1 MSGNSAAQALP
12 DGLLD
17 QVLASKAFARVP
29 RDNLKR
35 LVSRI
40 EMLPV
45 RAGET
50 IIRQGEVGDS
60 FYIVRTGKFRVIG
73 YMSVEDD
80 TVEIASLGPGDSF
93 GEEALIRNAPRNA
106 TIEALTDGSVARL
119 DKEGFVEFVQ
129 NALLHGAEPETAKTM
144 IGEGAV
150 VVDVRPSVEYNT
162 YSIRG
167 SRGVPLDLLRR
178 ARRNFDPNKTYI
190 TCSDNE
196 LESALA
202 AFLIAQQGFDASYLK
217 GSIAD
222 YLRLTRQYGEN
233 SVMLPDGAD
242 DLVIDLPEEYEAP
255 RARPVMVEDPEHLD
269 AASASVAAATRGVV
283 ASGSDVEQLRLE
295 FRQALDAQ
303 GVELRQE
310 IKALKELL
318 TKNMESNSKILIKE
332 FLTRIATLEHRIPGA
347 GGS

>member
-1 MSGNSAAQALP
+1 MPSNTAPQAES

-17 QVLASKAFARVP
+17 QILASKAYARVP

-40 EMLPV
+40 EMLPA

-60 FYIVRTGKFRVIG
+60 FYIIRSGKFRVIG
-73 YMSVEDD
+73 YHSVEDD

-106 TIEALTDGSVARL
+106 TIEALTDGSLARL
-119 DKEGFVEFVQ
+119 DKDGFVEYVQ
-129 NALLHGAEPETAKTM
+129 TALLHGVEPEAAKAM
-144 IGEGAV
+144 IAEGTV
-150 VVDVRPSVEYNT
+150 VVDVRPSVEYQT

-167 SRGVPLDLLRR
+167 SRGIPLDLLRR
-178 ARRNFDPNKTYI
+178 ARRNFDPDKSYI

-202 AFLIAQQGFDASYLK
+202 AFLIAQQGFDVCYLK
-217 GSIAD
+217 NSIAD

-233 SVMLPDGAD
+233 SVMLPDGSEE
-242 DLVIDLPEEYEAP
+242 LVIDLPEEYAP
-255 RARPVMVEDPEHLD
+255 PAARAVMVDEPGMLGAPVGDGPAGG
-269 AASASVAAATRGVV
+269 AAL
-283 ASGSDVEQLRLE
+283 SGADVEQLRRE
-295 FRQALDAQ
+295 FHQALDAQ
-303 GVELRQE
+303 GDQLRQE
-310 IKALKELL
+310 IKTLKDLL

-332 FLTRIATLEHRIPGA
+332 FLTRIAALEHRIT
-347 GGS
+347 GSGRG

>member
-60 FYIVRTGKFRVIG
+60 FYIIRSGKFRVIG

-202 AFLIAQQGFDASYLK
+202 AFLIAQQGFDGCYLK

-233 SVMLPDGAD
+233 SVMLPDGSEE
-242 DLVIDLPEEYEAP
+242 LVIDLPEEYEAP

-269 AASASVAAATRGVV
+269 AASAAAAMHGVA
-283 ASGSDVEQLRLE
+283 ASGSDVEQLRRE

-303 GVELRQE
+303 GDQLRQE

-332 FLTRIATLEHRIPGA
+332 FLTRIATLEHRLPGA

>member
-1 MSGNSAAQALP
+1 MPSNTAPQAES

-17 QVLASKAFARVP
+17 QILASKAFARVP

-60 FYIVRTGKFRVIG
+60 FYIIRSGKFRVIG
-73 YMSVEDD
+73 YRSVEDD

-106 TIEALTDGSVARL
+106 TIEALTDGSLARL
-119 DKEGFVEFVQ
+119 DKDGFVEYVQ
-129 NALLHGAEPETAKTM
+129 TALLHGVEPEAAKAM
-144 IGEGAV
+144 IAEGTV
-150 VVDVRPSVEYNT
+150 VVDVRPSVDYQT

-167 SRGVPLDLLRR
+167 SRGIPLDLLRR

-202 AFLIAQQGFDASYLK
+202 AFLIAQQGFDVCYLK
-217 GSIAD
+217 NSIAD

-233 SVMLPDGAD
+233 SVMLPDGSEEQ
-242 DLVIDLPEEYEAP
+242 VIELPEEYAP
-255 RARPVMVEDPEHLD
+255 PAARTVMVDEPGMPG
-269 AASASVAAATRGVV
+269 ASVGDGSAAGA
-283 ASGSDVEQLRLE
+283 ALSGADVEQLRRE

-303 GVELRQE
+303 GNQLRQE
-310 IKALKELL
+310 IKTLKDLL

-332 FLTRIATLEHRIPGA
+332 FLTRIAALEHRIT
-347 GGS
+347 GSGRG

>member
-1 MSGNSAAQALP
+1 MSGNSAPQALA

-17 QVLASKAFARVP
+17 QILASKAFARVP
-29 RDNLKR
+29 RENLKR

-45 RAGET
+45 RTGET

-60 FYIVRTGKFRVIG
+60 FYIIRAGKFRVIG

-119 DKEGFVEFVQ
+119 DKEGFVELVQ

-144 IGEGAV
+144 IAGGAV

-202 AFLIAQQGFDASYLK
+202 AFLIAQQGFDVCYLK

-233 SVMLPDGAD
+233 SVMLSDGSEE
-242 DLVIDLPEEYEAP
+242 LVIDLPEEYAP
-255 RARPVMVEDPEHLD
+255 PAARPVMVEDPEDLD
-269 AASASVAAATRGVV
+269 RGSAAAATHGVA
-283 ASGSDVEQLRLE
+283 ASGSDIEQLRRE

-347 GGS
+347 GGR